1 MKNLSSKKI
10 LIVSVISALA
20 IGMPI
25 FINPIFAA
33 GAYFNTDSLDKP
45 ILRTGNYSTNGPSCT
60 TCWSGSTMANT
71 GDIVSFDIY
80 YHNASAD
87 TATQTRVKAN
97 IPGGNFNSF
106 TVSADLY
113 ASNATAITGTSL
125 ISLSSTQNLT
135 FINGSVKW
143 YPNQSATPI
152 PLLYG
157 QSGNEIITT
166 TGLNIGDV
174 SAGWATQGHITFR
187 AQVGGG
193 QQQGQMPTN
202 ITNSAT
208 SINQNNATLNA
219 SINPNN
225 SNTNTWFEYGTTQNF
240 GSIIG
245 SQTIGSGNTSI
256 NISTYLSNLLS
267 NTTYYYRVVASN
279 SYGTSYGNISSF
291 TTSFITSQFQSGS
304 VPIVITNSAILIYQ
318 NSATLNALINPN
330 NSNTNTWFEYGTTQN
345 FGYSSASQSV
355 GSGNFSVNT
364 TGYISGL
371 LSNTTYYY
379 RAVASNQY
387 GTVYGNTLSF
397 TTSFITINQS
407 FQGLM
412 PITTT
417 NSANVFY
424 TNSILLNGA
433 VNANG
438 AIATAWFEYG
448 TTQSLGQI
456 TNSQP
461 MGMGTIAYNYSY
473 ILSNLTP
480 NTIYYF
486 RAVARNAYGTNYG
499 TIFNFIS
506 PVATI
511 AAITTNNTTVNNTSL
526 TTAVRIPANLNSLA
540 VVLVS
545 NVDKSEVI
553 IGDEINY
560 TVVYKNIGNSSVAD
574 AKINIILPKGVEYQS
589 ANVNPSAQSGQN
601 ITFNIGKIFANGQG
615 SASVKIKINNSSK
628 TGELILNADME
639 YVDNKNINQLAV
651 ASSTITVKDN
661 KSNLSLTASL
671 LDSVGSFLE
680 SWLFNIILL
689 SMVLGLGIYVI
700 RHLKS

>member
-174 SAGWATQGHITFR
+174 SAGWTTQGHITFR

-256 NISTYLSNLLS
+256 NISTYLSGLLS

-412 PITTT
+412 PITIT

-589 ANVNPSAQSGQN
+589 ANVDPSAQSGQN

-689 SMVLGLGIYVI
+689 SMVLGLGIYVV